1 MFENSPCILCSFL
14 FQIQDVSKEVNIDKE
29 KTTCP
34 PNHREEIPYANIED
48 TNSIIASVENRL
60 QQLKHATI
68 PNREKALELIT
79 IYDKLSDQE
88 QQILKNNP
96 GMVLPSQ
103 EGVEECYQI
112 LKETNVLLD
121 SVYDRLQRLKNNTQI
136 THDEKTVELK
146 DINDKLIHQ
155 EQLIKSKS
163 IIGGYNNA
171 NVATKDVENGHSLLN
186 TVALIGVVDETSVDD
201 DCVML
206 VCEDDDVRSNE
217 TPVTECDNQQE
228 VIDEDEALHL
238 RFSPA
243 DDLVAVEVPNPEAME
258 IASIE
263 IVPPCPMNEEGNT
276 SLEDPSTENKEE
288 LDSYSSNETLED
300 NTNTAITPQ
309 PAENTEM
316 TTNDYEDEDLE
327 SSLALEIS
335 PMEKEIIDDFSV
347 TRMEEEYKEYEDDSP
362 PYENI
367 VPSKESET
375 EYRQKS
381 PTLPNR
387 KGRPPR
393 LRSDNAQY
401 MDDVSLT
408 VSQDSDITSTELK
421 AKAYKPR
428 RLKLPRSGERTKDK
442 TSPKD
447 KVNEEKPVAQT
458 NSDMQD
464 GSGAEPKV
472 IMSMRYNRKA
482 RLKMQIANVAQGKSL
497 AENCTTDESVESM
510 MSALYAEEGK
520 TDNSLKIDES
530 RPSLCSSQDPLNIT
544 ISTDPLD
551 VNTSSAVTTKTRSKL
566 QRNKVISLKIAAG
579 LSKNKRLKSR
589 NITVTKS
596 TVRRRVSFETPDNT
610 VTTNLTSNQP
620 TESSA
625 ADIVNKCHRGKP
637 YVALT
642 KLKPNFLKTLR
653 KQREHDS
660 SSNTSY
666 TTITTTC
673 NITNSTSS
681 GNSKNTTTSTSPA
694 ASFGSNNN
702 CLCDGTFHVLGQKRS
717 CLTNNNNI
725 DDADNDYECDL
736 GTQHKL
742 LKLDSVNI
750 LGKNSMEFETTDDNT
765 TTQRIT
771 YHKNIIFEGK
781 WFKF

>member
-1 MFENSPCILCSFL
+1 MFENSPCILCTFL
-14 FQIQDVSKEVNIDKE
+14 FQIQDVSSEVNVDKD
-29 KTTCP
+29 KTTCQ

-60 QQLKHATI
+60 QQLKNATI

-88 QQILKNNP
+88 QQIVKNNP

-136 THDEKTVELK
+136 THDEKTMELK
-146 DINDKLIHQ
+146 DINYQLIQQ

-163 IIGGYNNA
+163 IIGGYNNG
-171 NVATKDVENGHSLLN
+171 NVAKDVENGHSLLN
-186 TVALIGVVDETSVDD
+186 TVTLIGVVDETSVDD

-217 TPVTECDNQQE
+217 TPVTECDNQQKM
-228 VIDEDEALHL
+228 IDEDEDIHL

-263 IVPPCPMNEEGNT
+263 IVPSCPLNKKVNT

-288 LDSYSSNETLED
+288 LDSYSPNETLVE
-300 NTNTAITPQ
+300 NTNTAITQ

-316 TTNDYEDEDLE
+316 TINDYEDEDLE

-347 TRMEEEYKEYEDDSP
+347 TRMAEEYKEYEDDSP

-381 PTLPNR
+381 PTLTNR
-387 KGRPPR
+387 KERPR

-421 AKAYKPR
+421 VKAYKPR
-428 RLKLPRSGERTKDK
+428 RLKIPKSGGRTKDK

-447 KVNEEKPVAQT
+447 KVNEEKPPVALT
-458 NSDMQD
+458 NSNTQD
-464 GSGAEPKV
+464 GSAEPKV
-472 IMSMRYNRKA
+472 IMSMRYNKRAK
-482 RLKMQIANVAQGKSL
+482 LKMQTVTQGKNL
-497 AENCTTDESVESM
+497 TENCTTDESVESM
-510 MSALYAEEGK
+510 MSALYAEEGEIV
-520 TDNSLKIDES
+520 NSLKNDES
-530 RPSLCSSQDPLNIT
+530 RQSLCSSHDPLNIT

-551 VNTSSAVTTKTRSKL
+551 VNTSAVTTKTRSKL

-610 VTTNLTSNQP
+610 VTTNITSNHP
-620 TESSA
+620 TESA

-681 GNSKNTTTSTSPA
+681 GSSKNTTTTCTTTSTSPA

-717 CLTNNNNI
+717 CLTNNNNA
-725 DDADNDYECDL
+725 DDEEDDYACDL

-750 LGKNSMEFETTDDNT
+750 LDKNSMEFETTDDNT

-771 YHKNIIFEGK
+771 YHKNIVFEGK
-781 WFKF
+781 RWFKF